1 MKNLDKVVS
10 RYKERPSLDTTL
22 NLDSW
27 NLNGNLNDRF
37 ENKEALVKYIGDE
50 LKMLWRFANN
60 HSLLGLMTNKKEMIN
75 RLWKKRPTNIEL
87 FYSDDTKD
95 DFLVEYTNDRYSEL
109 FLQKEEIAEID
120 RRKSREFE
128 L

>member
-87 FYSDDTKD
+87 FYSDGTKD